1 MPDCGNHI
9 PQSEQL
15 FECTQFIFMDTK
27 TDAVG
32 LDAPQEMDKDGNP
45 VWDKSAMVKDLGK
58 VIFLGVPGEYCRHL
72 TGQKPFK

>member
-1 MPDCGNHI
+1 
-9 PQSEQL
+9 
-15 FECTQFIFMDTK
+15 MDTK